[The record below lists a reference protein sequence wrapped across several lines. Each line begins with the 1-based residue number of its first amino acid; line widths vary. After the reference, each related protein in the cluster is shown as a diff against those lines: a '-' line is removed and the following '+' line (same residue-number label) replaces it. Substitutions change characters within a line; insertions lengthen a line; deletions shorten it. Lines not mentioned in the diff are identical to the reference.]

1 MNSCLLVHGPGAR
14 QHALDEAG
22 RIGLLLHEPF
32 GDTGL
37 KVDEAREFVSLLQA
51 PPLGNDIGVVIAGP
65 MDNTKGL
72 KSADALLKSIE
83 QPNEYVRPLLWADD
97 LGGVKGTIRSRCLP
111 VWCPPTG
118 FEPVDEE
125 VEEVAR
131 ELLHASLNGNGAV
144 ISTLVGKM
152 KADAK
157 KKQPGREVELLAE
170 VAEAMTAMLD
180 NPKVLPLWER
190 VRAVAR
196 WRNPTQMEIIVA
208 FLPEVT

>member
-1 MNSCLLVHGPGAR
+1 MNSCLLFHGPGAR
-14 QHALDEAG
+14 QYALDEAG

-32 GDTGL
+32 GDSGL

-51 PPLGNDIGVVIAGP
+51 PPLGDDLGVVIAGP

-83 QPNEYVRPLLWADD
+83 QPNEYVRPLLWAGD

-125 VEEVAR
+125 LEEVAR
-131 ELLHASLNGNGAV
+131 ELLNAALAGRLYEVPG
-144 ISTLVGKM
+144 LVVRMKGKES
-152 KADAK
+152 A
-157 KKQPGREVELLAE
+157 LLSE
-170 VAEAMTAMLD
+170 VAEAMTVLLD
-180 NPKVLPLWER
+180 NPRTLLLWER
-190 VRAVAR
+190 VREAAR
-196 WRNPTQMEIIVA
+196 WRNPTPMEILAA
-208 FLPEVT
+208 FLLEAA